1 MPSDLHRSSLST
13 ICSRAIKLSMLAVI
27 GVAFACGGGS
37 SSGSN
42 NQVCSPPPTASADV
56 RADCVLSQMTLDE
69 KIQLVH
75 GTSPPQFWTQPVPRG
90 AGSFIPGIPR
100 LGIPDTY

>member
-1 MPSDLHRSSLST
+1 MPPNLNPSSLP
-13 ICSRAIKLSMLAVI
+13 KLSRTARLLSLLAAMVL
-27 GVAFACGGGS
+27 ACACGGGS
-37 SSGSN
+37 TSGSN
-42 NQVCSPPPTASADV
+42 NQTCSPPPTASPDV

-90 AGSFIPGIPR
+90 AGSFIPGMPR
-100 LGIPDTY
+100 LGIPDT